1 MTRSDILI
9 RSGLGEEVLA
19 DVRKERKVKRLS
31 AKIKKLFDEQK
42 DFDEIAREIL
52 DMFYKEDGK
61 YD

>member
-19 DVRKERKVKRLS
+19 DARKERKVKKLS
-31 AKIKKLFDEQK
+31 DKIKKLFDEQK
-42 DFDEIAREIL
+42 DFDQMAREIL